1 MTPAEIYY
9 CWIRFNDLLYL
20 ESKSTSVAGNTN
32 SGVGGGGTDQ
42 KVVPASQKKTS
53 ATAEAETAAM
63 NGITRTLGL
72 SEQMKLDWLLSRV
85 YVSMFPSEGVSDIT
99 FGKYLKAIAWWRRRT
114 VQNKIECKLNAD
126 IE

>member
-1 MTPAEIYY
+1 M
-9 CWIRFNDLLYL
+9 L
-20 ESKSTSVAGNTN
+20 EAKSSLALSAAGNDK
-32 SGVGGGGTDQ
+32 DQ
-42 KVVPASQKKTS
+42 GHGEVVLASQKKTS

-99 FGKYLKAIAWWRRRT
+99 FAKYLRVIAWWRRRSI
-114 VQNKIECKLNAD
+114 QNKIECKV
-126 IE
+126 